1 MWDLP
6 AYLQL
11 QLTMI
16 GGLFLIGLISF
27 IIGVVVLLTRSVGR
41 DIRALVNQTTFLAK
55 KGLAEEVAGLVGNV
69 SALLNATNELIKTT
83 AGIGVFFILLGVA
96 LMGTATL
103 LILRLK
109 W

>member
-1 MWDLP
+1 MWNLP
-6 AYLQL
+6 TYLQL
-11 QLTMI
+11 QLAMI
-16 GGLFLIGLISF
+16 GGLFLIGLICF
-27 IIGVVVLLTRSVGR
+27 VIGVVVLLTRSVGR

-83 AGIGVFFILLGVA
+83 AGIGVFFMLLGVA

-103 LILRLK
+103 LALRLS

>member
-11 QLTMI
+11 QLAMI